1 MVSSFRLS
9 DRRADLAA
17 VGDFFFEAALFFF
30 FPSTGND
37 AVNAGVTTL
46 DDEALCRGGVR
57 GVLRFGSLV
66 VFAAAAF
73 DGDERRLVGVDD
85 AAALLPRLRA
95 DGDDIVEVCVV
106 VVVWWVVV
114 VAMLVWWQV

>member
-1 MVSSFRLS
+1 MVVSFKLR

-17 VGDFFFEAALFFF
+17 VGDFFFDAALFFF

-46 DDEALCRGGVR
+46 DEEALCRGGVR
-57 GVLRFGSLV
+57 GVLRFGALDV
-66 VFAAAAF
+66 VAAAF

-95 DGDDIVEVCVV
+95 DGDDMLEV
-106 VVVWWVVV
+106 WFV
-114 VAMLVWWQV
+114 VADSS